1 MKITHYLYNAF
12 LIESGHKKI
21 AIDPGG
27 LFFYFFRFT
36 TLIPKSEWK
45 SITHIF
51 VTHGDPDHYWHADR
65 VAEAS
70 NAPIICNE
78 TMVRNING
86 KNLML
91 GPRDKGLA
99 FTTEIHKFHTL
110 TVDETIKLDDM
121 AITGIKTTHGSL
133 RLKFG
138 PFSKTLYPGPKERI
152 GWGAI
157 GFEIELDGKKIVNLG
172 DTLLHE
178 KEWSRIHAPDV
189 LMIPIGGK
197 MVHNTMDEQEAL
209 QAIRI
214 IKPKLVIPC
223 HYNCPAFFSKKYNPA
238 DDKMF
243 KKEVEKMGI
252 ECVILRMGNSVG
264 LNNDE

>member
-1 MKITHYLYNAF
+1 MKITHYLYNTF
-12 LIESGHKKI
+12 IIETSDKKI

-27 LFFYFFRFT
+27 LFFYFFKFT
-36 TLIPKSEWK
+36 TVIPESEWE

-70 NAPIICNE
+70 NAPIICNK
-78 TMVRNING
+78 TMVRNIG
-86 KNLML
+86 GENLML

-99 FTTEIHKFHTL
+99 FTAAIKKRHL
-110 TVDETIKLDDM
+110 ISVDETIQLDGM
-121 AITGIKTTHGSL
+121 SITGIKATHGPL
-133 RLKFG
+133 TIKLG
-138 PFSKTLYPGPKERI
+138 PLSRTFTPGPDERV

-157 GFEIELDGKKIVNLG
+157 GFHIQLDGKSIINLG

-178 KEWSRIHAPDV
+178 KAWQSIKKPDV

-197 MVHNTMDEQEAL
+197 IIPNTMNEKEAIKAVKII
-209 QAIRI
+209 QA
-214 IKPKLVIPC
+214 KLVIPC
-223 HYNCPAFFSKKYNPA
+223 HYNSPALFSKKYNPA

-243 KKEVEKMGI
+243 KEEVEKMGI
-252 ECVILRMGNSVG
+252 ECAIFRNGQSIVI
-264 LNNDE
+264 